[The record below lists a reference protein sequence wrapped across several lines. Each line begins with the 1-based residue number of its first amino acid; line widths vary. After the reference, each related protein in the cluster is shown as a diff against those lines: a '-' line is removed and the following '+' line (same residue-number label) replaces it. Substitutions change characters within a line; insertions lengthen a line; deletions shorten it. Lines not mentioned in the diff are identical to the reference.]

1 MLTRRRVLLLGAAG
15 LVTVPGI
22 RLALAAAPTE
32 NRVVVVVLRGA
43 LDGLA
48 AVPPYADKDYANQ
61 RGSLAFA
68 VPGQDKGCLDL
79 DGHFGLNPAL
89 GDLLP
94 LWQQGELAV
103 IHAAATSYR
112 ARSHFDGQD
121 MLETGGAD
129 GESQRPVS
137 GIRHG
142 AEGAIEPAIRQ
153 RMAGPA
159 GLQHVLAIEMG
170 ARAIGGGGG
179 MDDRELALLP

>member
-48 AVPPYADKDYANQ
+48 AVPPYADKDYASQ

-68 VPGQDKGCLDL
+68 APGQEKGCLYL

-94 LWQQGELAV
+94 L
-103 IHAAATSYR
+103 
-112 ARSHFDGQD
+112 
-121 MLETGGAD
+121 
-129 GESQRPVS
+129 
-137 GIRHG
+137 
-142 AEGAIEPAIRQ
+142 
-153 RMAGPA
+153 
-159 GLQHVLAIEMG
+159 
-170 ARAIGGGGG
+170 
-179 MDDRELALLP
+179 